1 MINSVIVLGNL
12 TKDPVQRETTN
23 NNVVTSFSI
32 AVNGIKDHT
41 DFFNVQTWGKTAEF
55 VAKYLKKGSQV
66 VVDGRLSKQIWE
78 KDGEKHYD
86 VIIVAD
92 NVQSTY
98 SKSEGNKGTK
108 TELLEQVKDNLPT
121 DEEVDNFDPNTFDPS
136 TIHFSG

>member
-66 VVDGRLSKQIWE
+66 VVDGRLSQQIWE

-86 VIIVAD
+86 VVIVAD

-108 TELLEQVKDNLPT
+108 TELLEKVKDNLPT
-121 DEEVDNFDPNTFDPS
+121 DEEVDNFSPDMIDSIPF
-136 TIHFSG
+136 